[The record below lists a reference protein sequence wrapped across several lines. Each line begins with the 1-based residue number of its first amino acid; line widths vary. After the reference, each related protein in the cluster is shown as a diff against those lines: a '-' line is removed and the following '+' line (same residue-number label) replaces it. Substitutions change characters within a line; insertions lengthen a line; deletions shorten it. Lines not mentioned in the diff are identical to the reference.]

1 MKILLW
7 ILLVAGIATNA
18 YSTIALQ
25 GGKQNPR
32 RRRRRHGRGGLGH
45 RPLPDPQEAL
55 SRPGP
60 APATGPRWSPR
71 HRSPGSGLTA

>member
-25 GGKQNPR
+25 GGKQTLV
-32 RRRRRHGRGGLGH
+32 GAAGGTV
-45 RPLPDPQEAL
+45 AVA
-55 SRPGP
+55 S
-60 APATGPRWSPR
+60 AI
-71 HRSPGSGLTA
+71 GLFLTRKKR